1 MRITWNLELPI
12 KVKYEC
18 FTEEVSAE
26 SADGSGE
33 ESGFYDDYVE
43 SNF

>member
-18 FTEEVSAE
+18 FTEDISAE

-33 ESGFYDDYVE
+33 ESGSYDYFFE
-43 SNF
+43 TNF